1 MVPIIEYVPWLEK
14 NKSFF
19 LKKTALK
26 KNTVKSDQPKCT
38 VVRIMLPLLTVSNC
52 FPRV

>member
-1 MVPIIEYVPWLEK
+1 MVLIIEYVQWH
-14 NKSFF
+14 
-19 LKKTALK
+19 KKTKAALK
-26 KNTVKSDQPKCT
+26 KNKTVKSDQPKCT